1 VPDDNNGSSPIT
13 FGNSWSEILLD
24 GKKCFELVHMP
35 HELYLNGSSDI
46 KIVDIQFNCSGTLTI
61 EIMCDIY
68 ELLDNSIVIHKEI
81 PYVIN
86 GADRL
91 LLLKND
97 LKRHNSSFFT
107 WDGESAATLYLFRDI
122 YFNDPI
128 SGAES

>member
-1 VPDDNNGSSPIT
+1 
-13 FGNSWSEILLD
+13 
-24 GKKCFELVHMP
+24 MP

-91 LLLKND
+91 LLLKSD
-97 LKRHNSSFFT
+97 LIRHGSSFFT
-107 WDGESAATLYLFRDI
+107 WTGETTATLYFFDNI
-122 YFNDPI
+122 YSDDPI
-128 SGAES
+128 EVSTSSVEL